1 MAGAGEGHADAG
13 GFAGKRAEEVVKLGL
28 LICGAAAAT
37 LLGGCDRLFDKGLKD
52 ELAAGDKKTAAGDF
66 RGAIDAYEAALD
78 GTAKTAN
85 AHWKLAL
92 IYDDKL
98 KAPRDAIH
106 HFERYLVLAPAGTHA
121 RDAKAM
127 IKQAETR
134 LTFGEGSITTQ
145 AEAVRLKNDNL
156 QLRKTLAEVRAQKA
170 ATPAPA
176 SATAKAGAQ
185 AQKPI
190 PAGKRTHVVK
200 PGETMASI
208 AQTYYKNKGRWK
220 DIQDANFYSTNG
232 TPKIKPGQT
241 LIIP

>member
-1 MAGAGEGHADAG
+1 M
-13 GFAGKRAEEVVKLGL
+13 KLGAFIAWTAMAL
-28 LICGAAAAT
+28 LT
-37 LLGGCDRLFDKGLKD
+37 GGCDRLFDKGSKD
-52 ELAAGDKKTAAGDF
+52 ELAAGDKKAAAGDF
-66 RGAIDAYEAALD
+66 RGAVEAYEAALD
-78 GTAKTAN
+78 GTPKTAN

-98 KAPRDAIH
+98 KSPSDAIH
-106 HFERYLVLAPAGTHA
+106 HFERYLSAAPSGSHA

-134 LTFGEGSITTQ
+134 LNLGQGAAAVQGEV
-145 AEAVRLKNDNL
+145 VRLKNENL

-170 ATPAPA
+170 ATPPPA
-176 SATAKAGAQ
+176 AVAAKAGEQ
-185 AQKPI
+185 VQKPI

-208 AQTYYKNKGRWK
+208 AQIYYKNKGRWK
-220 DIQDANFYSTNG
+220 DIQDANFYATNG
-232 TPKIKPGQT
+232 TPKIRPGQT

>member
-1 MAGAGEGHADAG
+1 MSLSVAA
-13 GFAGKRAEEVVKLGL
+13 L
-28 LICGAAAAT
+28 LS
-37 LLGGCDRLFDKGLKD
+37 GCDRLFDKGSKD
-52 ELAAGDKKTAAGDF
+52 ELVAGDKKAATGDF
-66 RGAIDAYEAALD
+66 RGAVGAYEAALD
-78 GTAKTAN
+78 GTEKTAN

-98 KAPRDAIH
+98 KVPRDAIH
-106 HFERYLVLAPAGTHA
+106 HFERYLDVAPNGNHA
-121 RDAKAM
+121 KDAKAM
-127 IKQAETR
+127 LKQAETR
-134 LTFGEGSITTQ
+134 LALGQGKGTFTTQ
-145 AEAVRLKNDNL
+145 EEAVRLKNDNL
-156 QLRKTLAEVRAQKA
+156 QLRKLLAEVRAQKS
-170 ATPAPA
+170 ATPPPV
-176 SATAKAGAQ
+176 SGNAKSGDP

-208 AQTYYKNKGRWK
+208 AQIYYKNKGRWK

>member
-1 MAGAGEGHADAG
+1 M
-13 GFAGKRAEEVVKLGL
+13 KRAFVLSLSAVALF
-28 LICGAAAAT
+28 T
-37 LLGGCDRLFDKGLKD
+37 GCDRLYDKGSKD
-52 ELAAGDKKTAAGDF
+52 DLAAGDKKVATGDF
-66 RGAIDAYEAALD
+66 RGAVAAYEAALD
-78 GTAKTAN
+78 GTEKTAN

-98 KAPRDAIH
+98 KVPRDAIH
-106 HFERYLVLAPAGTHA
+106 HFERYLEIAPAGSHA
-121 RDAKAM
+121 KDAKAM
-127 IKQAETR
+127 LKQAETR
-134 LTFGEGSITTQ
+134 LALAQGKGTFTTQ
-145 AEAVRLKNDNL
+145 EEAVRLKNDNL
-156 QLRKTLAEVRAQKA
+156 LLRKTLAEVRAQKA
-170 ATPAPA
+170 ATPPP
-176 SATAKAGAQ
+176 SSGSAKAGEQ

-208 AQTYYKNKGRWK
+208 AQLYYKNKGRWK